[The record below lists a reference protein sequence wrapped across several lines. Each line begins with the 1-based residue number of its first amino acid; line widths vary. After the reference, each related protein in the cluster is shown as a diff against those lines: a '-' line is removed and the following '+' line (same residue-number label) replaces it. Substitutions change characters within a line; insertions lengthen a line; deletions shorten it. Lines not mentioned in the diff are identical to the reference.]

1 MSGPQRR
8 LLIVEDDIGLQ
19 NQLRWSFDDYD
30 VAFAGDQSTALDLLR
45 HHEPAVVLQ
54 DLGLP
59 PDAAGT
65 TEGFATITN
74 ILQHAPYTKVIVVTG
89 NGDRDNAVKSI
100 GCGAYD
106 FCSKPL
112 DLAVLRLIVE
122 RAFRV
127 HELEAENR
135 ALKRQAAAPLE
146 GIIGSSEV
154 MRDACRLVEKVSP
167 SNATVLLL
175 GETGTGKEL
184 LARAVHRLSA
194 RRDGPFVAI
203 NCAAIPES
211 LLEAELFGYEK
222 GAYTGAYKQTK
233 GKIELAT
240 NGSLLLDEIGDMP
253 VALQAKLLRFFEERV
268 VERVGGREMIPVDV
282 RIICATHQDLR
293 ALIREGRF
301 REDLFYRVSEVSILV
316 PPLRDRSGDAVLL
329 ARHFLEQAASRHGRN
344 IRGFTD
350 KALKAI
356 EAYPWRG
363 NVRELENVV
372 NSAVIMADRK
382 QIGLEELHLGANGG
396 GTLSLHE
403 VRAAAEKRAIES
415 AMAQV
420 SGNLT
425 RVADLLGI
433 SRPTL
438 YDLLDKYGLKKP
450 SMHTDSTRATG
461 QT

>member
-1 MSGPQRR
+1 MSERQRS
-8 LLIVEDDIGLQ
+8 LLIVEDDVGLQ
-19 NQLRWSFDDYD
+19 RQLRWSFEDYD
-30 VAFAGDQSTALDLLR
+30 VIMAGDRPTALDLLR
-45 HHEPAVVLQ
+45 SHKPAVVLQ

-65 TEGFATITN
+65 TEGFATITE
-74 ILQHAPYTKVIVVTG
+74 ILEQAPNTKIIVVTG

-112 DLAVLRLIVE
+112 DLDVLRLIVD

-127 HELEAENR
+127 HELEAENHK
-135 ALKRQAAAPLE
+135 LKSQSAATLD

-154 MRDACRLVEKVSP
+154 MRGACRLVEKVSP

-184 LARAVHRLSA
+184 FARAVHRLST

-203 NCAAIPES
+203 NCAAIPEA

-222 GAYTGAYKQTK
+222 GAYTGAHKQTK

-240 NGSLLLDEIGDMP
+240 GGSLMLDEIGDMP
-253 VALQAKLLRFFEERV
+253 LALQAKLLRFFQERV
-268 VERVGGREMIPVDV
+268 VERIGGREVIPVDV
-282 RIICATHQDLR
+282 RVICATHQDLQTMIR
-293 ALIREGRF
+293 AGRF
-301 REDLFYRVSEVSILV
+301 REDLFYRVSEVSILL
-316 PPLRDRSGDAVLL
+316 PPLRDRTGDAALL
-329 ARHFLEQAASRHGRN
+329 ARHFLEQAAHRHGRKVH
-344 IRGFTD
+344 GFTA

-356 EAYPWRG
+356 DAYPWQG
-363 NVRELENVV
+363 NVRELENAV
-372 NSAVIMADRK
+372 NRAVIMADRK
-382 QIGLEELHLGANGG
+382 QIGVEELHLGAISGDDV
-396 GTLSLHE
+396 LDLHE
-403 VRAAAEKRAIES
+403 VRAAAEKRAIER
-415 AMAQV
+415 AVNQA

-425 RVADLLGI
+425 RVAGLLGI

-438 YDLLDKYGLKKP
+438 YDLLEKYGLKK
-450 SMHTDSTRATG
+450 TADAD
-461 QT
+461 

>member
-1 MSGPQRR
+1 MSERKR
-8 LLIVEDDIGLQ
+8 HLLIVEDDVGLQ
-19 NQLRWSFDDYD
+19 RQLRWSFEDYD
-30 VAFAGDQSTALDLLR
+30 VVMAGDRSTALDLLR
-45 HHEPAVVLQ
+45 SHEPAVVLQ

-65 TEGFATITN
+65 TEGFATITD
-74 ILQHAPYTKVIVVTG
+74 ILQQAPETKIIVVTG

-112 DLAVLRLIVE
+112 DLDVLRLIVD

-135 ALKRQAAAPLE
+135 KLKSQSATTFN

-184 LARAVHRLSA
+184 FARAVHRLST
-194 RRDGPFVAI
+194 RGDGPFVAI
-203 NCAAIPES
+203 NCAAIPEP

-222 GAYTGAYKQTK
+222 GAYTGAHKQTK

-240 NGSLLLDEIGDMP
+240 GGSLMLDEIGDMP
-253 VALQAKLLRFFEERV
+253 LALQAKLLRFFQERV
-268 VERVGGREMIPVDV
+268 VERIGGREVIPVDV
-282 RIICATHQDLR
+282 RVICATHQDLQ
-293 ALIREGRF
+293 AMIRTGHF
-301 REDLFYRVSEVSILV
+301 REDLFYRVSEVSILL
-316 PPLRDRSGDAVLL
+316 PPLRDRIGDAVLL
-329 ARHFLEQAASRHGRN
+329 ARHFLEQAASRHGRK
-344 IRGFTD
+344 IHGFTA

-363 NVRELENVV
+363 NVRELENAV
-372 NSAVIMADRK
+372 NSAVIMADRR
-382 QIGLEELHLGANGG
+382 QIGVEELQLGAVSGG
-396 GTLSLHE
+396 DILDLYA
-403 VRAAAEKRAIES
+403 VRAAAEKRAIER
-415 AMAQV
+415 AMSQAG
-420 SGNLT
+420 GNLT
-425 RVADLLGI
+425 RVAGLLGI

-438 YDLLDKYGLKKP
+438 YDLLDKYGLKKAV
-450 SMHTDSTRATG
+450 DAD
-461 QT
+461 

>member
-1 MSGPQRR
+1 MNAPQRR
-8 LLIVEDDIGLQ
+8 LLIVEDDVGLQ
-19 NQLRWSFDDYD
+19 RQLRWSFEDYD
-30 VAFAGDQSTALDLLR
+30 VAIAGDRPTALELLR
-45 HHEPAVVLQ
+45 SHEPAVVLQ

-59 PDAAGT
+59 PDATGT
-65 TEGFATITN
+65 TEGFATITD
-74 ILQHAPYTKVIVVTG
+74 ILQQAPDTKIIVVTG

-112 DLAVLRLIVE
+112 DLDVLRLIVE

-135 ALKRQAAAPLE
+135 KLKTRSATTLD
-146 GIIGSSEV
+146 GIIGSSEA

-184 LARAVHRLSA
+184 FARAVHRLST
-194 RRDGPFVAI
+194 RCDGPFVAI
-203 NCAAIPES
+203 NCAAIPEQ

-222 GAYTGAYKQTK
+222 GAYTGAHKQTK

-240 NGSLLLDEIGDMP
+240 GGSLLLDEIGDMP
-253 VALQAKLLRFFEERV
+253 LALQAKLLRFFQERV
-268 VERVGGREMIPVDV
+268 VERIGGRELIPVDV
-282 RIICATHQDLR
+282 RVICATHQDLR
-293 ALIREGRF
+293 EMIRAGRF
-301 REDLFYRVSEVSILV
+301 REDLFYRVSEVSILL
-316 PPLRDRSGDAVLL
+316 PPLRDRIGDAVLL
-329 ARHFLEQAASRHGRN
+329 ARHFLEQAASRHGRK
-344 IRGFTD
+344 IHGFSA

-363 NVRELENVV
+363 NVRELENAV

-382 QIGLEELHLGANGG
+382 QIGVEELHLGASSGDDA
-396 GTLSLHE
+396 LDLHT
-403 VRAAAEKRAIES
+403 VRAAAERRAIERALS
-415 AMAQV
+415 QAA
-420 SGNLT
+420 GNLT
-425 RVADLLGI
+425 RVAGLLGV

-438 YDLLDKYGLKKP
+438 YDLLDKYGLKK
-450 SMHTDSTRATG
+450 TADAD
-461 QT
+461 

>member
-1 MSGPQRR
+1 MSDARR
-8 LLIVEDDIGLQ
+8 CLLIVEDDVGLQ
-19 NQLRWSFDDYD
+19 TQLRWSFDDYD
-30 VAFAGDQSTALDLLR
+30 VVIGGDRPTALALLR
-45 HHEPAVVLQ
+45 RYEPAVVLQ

-65 TEGFATITN
+65 TEGFAAITE
-74 ILQHAPYTKVIVVTG
+74 ILQEAPHTKVIVVTG

-112 DLAVLRLIVE
+112 DLEVLRLIVS

-135 ALKRQAAAPLE
+135 KLRSQSAAALE

-154 MRDACRLVEKVSP
+154 MLDVCRLVEKVSP
-167 SNATVLLL
+167 SSATVLLL

-184 LARAVHRLSA
+184 FARAVHRLSA

-203 NCAAIPES
+203 NCAAIPEP

-222 GAYTGAYKQTK
+222 GAYTGAHKQTK
-233 GKIELAT
+233 GKIELAV

-253 VALQAKLLRFFEERV
+253 IALQAKLLRFFQERV
-268 VERVGGREMIPVDV
+268 VERIGGRELIPVDV
-282 RIICATHQDLR
+282 RIICATHQDLP
-293 ALIREGRF
+293 ALIREGKF
-301 REDLFYRVSEVSILV
+301 REDLFYRIAEVSIRL
-316 PPLRDRSGDAVLL
+316 PPLRERAGDAVPL
-329 ARHFLEQAASRHGRN
+329 ARHFLEQAANRHGSAVRS
-344 IRGFTD
+344 FTA

-363 NVRELENVV
+363 NVRELENAV
-372 NSAVIMADRK
+372 NSAVIMADGK
-382 QIGLEELHLGANGG
+382 QIGLDALHLPAIGG
-396 GTLSLHE
+396 GDVPSLHQ
-403 VRAAAEKRAIES
+403 VRAEAEKRAIEK
-415 AMAQV
+415 AMTNAG
-420 SGNLT
+420 GNLS
-425 RVADLLGI
+425 RVAALLGV

-438 YDLLDKYGLKKP
+438 YDLLQKYGLKKP
-450 SMHTDSTRATG
+450 TDSG
-461 QT
+461 